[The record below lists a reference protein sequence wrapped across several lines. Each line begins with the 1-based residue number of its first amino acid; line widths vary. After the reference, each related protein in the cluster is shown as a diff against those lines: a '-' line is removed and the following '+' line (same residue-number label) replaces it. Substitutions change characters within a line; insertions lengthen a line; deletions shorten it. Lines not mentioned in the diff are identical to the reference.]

1 MTDETITTDRPE
13 EADPSTRS
21 FEDRHIDGQMRA
33 LITRFAR
40 LVVVLALVAAPLV
53 AQTWQRGVL
62 LVADALVALAV
73 IEGVTRTRLLL
84 RARPWQIYALL
95 ALFVVQIAGG
105 AVISERM
112 LSFGLLEVLPV
123 VFAAA
128 FFDDVRA
135 RYSLPFVAIAAE
147 YVVLGVDGRFQPR
160 IETLRLLCFLLA
172 AHFGAAISDVLREA
186 LRSHRSLHSVLE
198 AATESLDERAIA
210 SRGLEAALSVVAWDA
225 GAVALTDPDGGEGIT
240 ITAISGVGEEVRQ
253 HYLHSR
259 LRRGDGGFTSHVLA
273 SGRAEEAPDAVT
285 LLGDDHLM
293 VRDGVAALAGT
304 PIPYRGEPIGVL
316 LTFHRARRVLDER
329 ERDRLTGVAEQLG
342 LALGSARS
350 HRRETEVAASLREL
364 NRRKDAFLA
373 AVSHELRTPAT
384 TIELASRTLQ
394 RAGDRLSPDERNRV
408 RNALVARSRD
418 LRELIE
424 ALLDVALTESGES
437 RLLLEPVRWNCAVRR
452 WVAELEERLGRPIK
466 LLLPE
471 QEIESSADPA
481 KIERVLFALVSNA
494 VKFSMEDTPVTVE
507 LRAEGSW
514 VVLAVTDEGMG
525 ILPGDVERIF
535 DRFLQ
540 LDDSTTREVGGL
552 GIGLTLV
559 RHFTRLHGG
568 RVEVASQV
576 GEGSTF
582 TVRIPRL
589 AEPTG

>member
-1 MTDETITTDRPE
+1 MSE
-13 EADPSTRS
+13 EMINAGHPPRTDPSIRS

-33 LITRFAR
+33 LIVRFAR
-40 LVVVLALVAAPLV
+40 LVVLLTLVTAPFVAPRWERTGWLV
-53 AQTWQRGVL
+53 G
-62 LVADALVALAV
+62 DALVALVV
-73 IEGVTRTRLLL
+73 IELAARTRWLE
-84 RARPWQIYALL
+84 RARPWQVYALL
-95 ALFVVQIAGG
+95 ALFVVQISAG
-105 AVISERM
+105 AAISQRM
-112 LSFGLLEVLPV
+112 LSYGLLELLPI

-135 RYSLPFVAIAAE
+135 RYSLPFVATAAE
-147 YVVLGVDGRFQPR
+147 VVATAAVGQVPVRVE
-160 IETLRLLCFLLA
+160 ILRLLCFLLA

-198 AATESLDERAIA
+198 AATESVDEQGLAD
-210 SRGLEAALSVVAWDA
+210 RGLKAALSVAAWDA
-225 GAVALTDPDGGEGIT
+225 GAVALTDPDGGDGIT
-240 ITAISGVGEEVRQ
+240 ISAMSGVSPEVEE
-253 HYLHSR
+253 HYLDV
-259 LRRGDGGFTSHVLA
+259 LLWRGDGGFTSEVLQ
-273 SGRAEEAPDAVT
+273 SGRLEEAPDAVGLFGT
-285 LLGDDHLM
+285 EHPL
-293 VRDGVAALAGT
+293 VRDGIAALAAT
-304 PIPYRGEPIGVL
+304 PIPYLGEPIGVL
-316 LTFHRARRVLDER
+316 LTFHRATRVLDDR
-329 ERDRLTGVAEQLG
+329 ERDRLTSVAEQLG
-342 LALGSARS
+342 LALGSARA
-350 HRRETEVAASLREL
+350 HRREAEVATSLREL

-384 TIELASRTLQ
+384 TIELAARTLQ
-394 RAGDRLSPDERNRV
+394 RAGDRLSPEERTRV
-408 RNALVARSRD
+408 RGALVARSRD

-437 RLLLEPVRWNCAVRR
+437 RLLLEPVSWVEAVRR

-471 QEIESSADPA
+471 QEIESNADPA

-507 LRAEGSW
+507 LRTEDRW

-540 LDDSTTREVGGL
+540 LDDSTTREAGGL

-559 RHFTRLHGG
+559 RHFTRLHAG
-568 RVEVASQV
+568 RVEVASKV

-582 TVRIPRL
+582 TVRFPL
-589 AEPTG
+589 LSEPA